1 MIRTLTIAAA
11 AAAVGYTLGQRAA
24 ESPESRFSRPEVTG
38 DEVTPTVDPEGVV
51 VDGDE
56 IELCDDPVRRSRADI
71 DNPYNDWERF
81 DDDDEVIG
89 R

>member
-1 MIRTLTIAAA
+1 MIRTIALAAA
-11 AAAVGYTLGQRAA
+11 AAAVGYVAGQRAA
-24 ESPESRFSRPEVTG
+24 ESPESRFSRPDVTG

-51 VDGDE
+51 VDDDE

-71 DNPYNDWERF
+71 DNPYNDWGRF
-81 DDDDEVIG
+81 DDDEVIG

>member
-1 MIRTLTIAAA
+1 MIRTLALAAA
-11 AAAVGYTLGQRAA
+11 AAAVGYAIGQRAS
-24 ESPESRFSRPEVTG
+24 ENPESRFSRPEVTG
-38 DEVTPTVDPEGVV
+38 DDVV
-51 VDGDE
+51 VDDSE

-81 DDDDEVIG
+81 DDDEVIG